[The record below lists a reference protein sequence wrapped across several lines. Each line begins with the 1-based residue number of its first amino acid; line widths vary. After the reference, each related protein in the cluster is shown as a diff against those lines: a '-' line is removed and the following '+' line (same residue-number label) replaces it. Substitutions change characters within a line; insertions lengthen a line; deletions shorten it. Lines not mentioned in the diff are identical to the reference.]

1 MLLFGK
7 IAEETSIIR
16 DDTLG
21 KGDGEFS
28 WLFQLYGYLE
38 I

>member
-7 IAEETSIIR
+7 TAEETSIIR

-21 KGDGEFS
+21 KGDWEFS
-28 WLFQLYGYLE
+28 
-38 I
+38 